1 MEFKEVLFVKVSP
14 ETKKH
19 NRRFFERQVK
29 RMFIK
34 FLAYTHQ
41 LDGVLSEEEIA
52 RAKEGHL
59 PQDLDVHHI
68 VPVAGMDAEK
78 VNAFSN
84 LTVLHKTTHVR
95 INKQIFAP
103 QLKNLDQLPVGTVL
117 QLKVPLFS
125 SVDKEG
131 ILQARAMANK
141 QEISRRPVV
150 LLLPQNTAQSRGI
163 S

>member
-52 RAKEGHL
+52 QAKEGHL

-117 QLKVPLFS
+117 RLKVPLFPP
-125 SVDKEG
+125 VDKEG
-131 ILQARAMANK
+131 ILRARAAMKNK
-141 QEISRRPVV
+141 ECFRSPFVFLRQQNPAVN
-150 LLLPQNTAQSRGI
+150 LP
-163 S
+163 